1 MFTKTISKLNHKSI
15 LVIGMAR
22 EGLSTAEFLLKHLD
36 DIELTVTDTKSLDQ
50 LDPKWIVL
58 LETKQE
64 LSHLETEQ
72 VKGKSFDFIFKSP
85 GIPQRILEEKYQL
98 NLEQTTITSNTQL
111 FFDIIESYEESPVT
125 IGITGTK
132 GKTTTT
138 SQIFHV
144 LKQAQLP
151 VRLGGNIGVPPLEML
166 ENNSNIHRT
175 IYVIELSCH
184 QLAELSASPKIA
196 VVQDISPDHLDYY
209 PDFET
214 YFTAKTA
221 VCKFQNKSN
230 TVIYNANSKTATRM
244 AQLSDGRK
252 IPFSLENEELNTFIK
267 NSHSPLVGRHNL
279 YNTIPAVLVGRQL
292 GISDEDISKGIETFK
307 PVSHRL
313 ELVKIVAGVKFYN
326 DSAAS
331 APAATIAAIKAFEK
345 TPLVLIVGGSEKG
358 VNFDRLA
365 EQIIKSQVKYLVL
378 FPTTGG
384 KILESI
390 KKIDGKHSLL
400 KNQKTANSMF
410 EAIQTSLEHSTS
422 GDVVLLSPA
431 SASFNMFKSYE
442 DRGNQFKEVVNNL

>member
-15 LVIGMAR
+15 LIIGMAR

-36 DIELTVTDTKSLDQ
+36 DALLSVTDTKSLDQ
-50 LDPKWIVL
+50 LDSKWTSL
-58 LETKQE
+58 LETRQE

-72 VKGKSFDFIFKSP
+72 VKGKTFDYIFKSP
-85 GIPQRILEEKYQL
+85 GIPQRILEENYQL
-98 NLEQTTITSNTQL
+98 NLEQTIITSNTQL
-111 FFDIIESYEESPVT
+111 FFDIIESYEESSVT

-151 VRLGGNIGVPPLEML
+151 VVLGGNIGVPPLEML

-196 VVQDISPDHLDYY
+196 VIQDISPDHLDYY

-214 YFTAKTA
+214 YFEAKTA
-221 VCKFQNKSN
+221 ICKFQNKAS
-230 TVIYNANSKTATRM
+230 TVIYNADSKTATKM
-244 AQLSDGRK
+244 AQLSEGIK
-252 IPFSLENEELNTFIK
+252 IPFSLENEELVTFIK
-267 NSHSPLVGRHNL
+267 NSHSPLVGKHNL

-292 GISDEDISKGIETFK
+292 GITEEQVSKGIETFK

-331 APAATIAAIKAFEK
+331 TPEATIAAIKAFEQ

-358 VNFDRLA
+358 VNFDGLA
-365 EQIIKSQVKYLVL
+365 QQIIKSKVKYLVL
-378 FPTTGG
+378 FPTTGE
-384 KILESI
+384 KVLESI
-390 KKIDGKHSLL
+390 KKIDDQHPLL
-400 KNQKTANSMF
+400 TNQKTANSMV
-410 EAIQTSLEHSTS
+410 EAIQISVEHSTN
-422 GDVVLLSPA
+422 GDTVLLSPA

-442 DRGNQFKEVVNNL
+442 DRGNQFKELVNNL